1 MEEFIAST
9 IFFIKSLGLTGGF
22 ISVFLIFVEAFIPM
36 LPLIAFVSVNI
47 VIFGI
52 LPGFVLSSI
61 STIIGGSVVFLLS
74 RKFFKSR
81 VIVYLEKHPKFKIIK
96 SLKTG
101 LDKIS
106 LPGLSLIIACP
117 FTPSFVINIGGGLSN
132 MSFAKYIA
140 SMIIGKFCMI
150 YFIVFVGTNLVEVFN
165 NPIAILKIILAFV
178 FAYILSL
185 IANNITKK
193 YIEKG
198 E

>member
-9 IFFIKSLGLTGGF
+9 IIFIKSLGLTGGF

-47 VIFGI
+47 VIFGT
-52 LPGFVLSSI
+52 LLGFILSSI
-61 STIIGGSVVFLLS
+61 STILGGSVVFLLS

-96 SLKTG
+96 SLKKG

-106 LPGLSLIIACP
+106 LSGLSLIIACP

-140 SMIIGKFCMI
+140 SMLIGKFCMI
-150 YFIVFVGTNLVEVFN
+150 YFIVFVGTNIVEVFH
-165 NPIAILKIILAFV
+165 NPIAIVKILLAFV

-185 IANNITKK
+185 IANSITKK
-193 YIEKG
+193 YIKG